1 MYDVLLVCLCGFK
14 VSADFRQSDLG
25 ERVGLR
31 KRSETRATA
40 WRWLHGH
47 QPGSPTRRDTA
58 RIARARLTVP
68 SEELRLIYRRPRLGT
83 ASSGPSNLQPREP
96 REERQSAETAFFFPL
111 CSYRRPHTTSFF
123 FFIYFGFF
131 LAELEVRGAPL
142 VIRPAWS
149 RAPRPF
155 TPIFLRIVSTIF
167 DFDGSCT
174 PWRHGNAERSRTLV
188 VCRLLVCSVGLRS
201 LTG

>member
-96 REERQSAETAFFFPL
+96 REERQSAETAFFFHCVL
-111 CSYRRPHTTSFF
+111 IADRTLHLFSFSS
-123 FFIYFGFF
+123 ISVFF
-131 LAELEVRGAPL
+131 LRSSRSGARRWRSVLHGRGHRGL
-142 VIRPAWS
+142 S
-149 RAPRPF
+149 
-155 TPIFLRIVSTIF
+155 LRYF
-167 DFDGSCT
+167 
-174 PWRHGNAERSRTLV
+174 
-188 VCRLLVCSVGLRS
+188 
-201 LTG
+201 

>member
-131 LAELEVRGAPL
+131 SCGARGQGRAAGDPSCM
-142 VIRPAWS
+142 VEGTAAFHSDISENRFYDIR
-149 RAPRPF
+149 
-155 TPIFLRIVSTIF
+155 L
-167 DFDGSCT
+167 
-174 PWRHGNAERSRTLV
+174 
-188 VCRLLVCSVGLRS
+188 
-201 LTG
+201 